1 MRPVLRRCSLA
12 LALGALL
19 AAVLAGPAGATG
31 PKGPRYEMK
40 IDEGVT
46 TLPEYETPDWTSVSV
61 SNHAQV
67 AVSIIHGGLT
77 VERQVEYGGAG
88 VRGPQV
94 GDVVTLESPV
104 GTLIASVIY
113 DGLPVADAT
122 VCAGSTN
129 FSGSNSAG
137 NVVEG
142 FYVARTPVF
151 DRYGH
156 FERINQTAF
165 GEAQVKTLSGT
176 TFGGSFLKPL
186 ALGEDVIAV
195 ESLKT
200 PLPGEATYTY
210 TSEIERPVANCPAP
224 PPVYSPP
231 PPPAL
236 AGSFAKLLHSTIRA
250 LIKGAAHDVV
260 TINQAGTVVQDL
272 YLKSGTMPAFASAK
286 KHKPP
291 PALLL
296 ARGSAIAKGPG
307 PVTIVM
313 HPTSRGRAKLRSA
326 HRLTAVLITTLHS
339 ARGARLNLQRHTLTL
354 QH

>member
-1 MRPVLRRCSLA
+1 MRPVLLRSSLA
-12 LALGALL
+12 LALVLAF
-19 AAVLAGPAGATG
+19 AAVLAAPAGATG
-31 PKGPRYEMK
+31 AKGPRYEMK

-61 SNHAQV
+61 SPRAQV
-67 AVSIIHGGLT
+67 AVSIIHNGLT
-77 VERQVEYGGAG
+77 VERQVENGGAG

-94 GDVVTLESPV
+94 GDVVTFESPV

-113 DGLPVADAT
+113 DGLPVADPT

-129 FSGSNSAG
+129 FSGTNSAG

-142 FYVARTPVF
+142 FYVARTPIF

-156 FERINQTAF
+156 FQEIKQTAF

-176 TFGGSFLKPL
+176 TFGGAFLKPL

-210 TSEIERPVANCPAP
+210 TSETERPVAGCPLP

-236 AGSFAKLLHSTIRA
+236 AGSFSKLLHSTIRA
-250 LIKGAAHDVV
+250 LMKGAAHDVV

-272 YLKSGTMPAFASAK
+272 YLKGGTMPAFASST

-296 ARGSAIAKGPG
+296 ARGSATAKAPG

-313 HPTSRGRAKLRSA
+313 HPTRRGRTKLRSS
-326 HRLTAVLITTLHS
+326 HKLTAVLITTLRN